1 MSCIEKEV
9 IKALDDNLM
18 GFIIK
23 DTIEFATNYEK
34 QIIEKNYN
42 VLSKFNEF
50 MCLIENIFELYYTYI
65 DYTKRIPECDVDVVE
80 LLGKLFDLLKTIR
93 KCDYKFD
100 EYDELGEPKI
110 IDDLNDFLTRLL
122 SYDFKEGL
130 FCLTIKDIETYRK
143 NMQRKS
149 KKDKK

>member
-23 DTIEFATNYEK
+23 DTIEFASNYEK
-34 QIIEKNYN
+34 QIIEKKYD
-42 VLSKFNEF
+42 VFSKFDKL
-50 MCLIENIFELYYTYI
+50 MCLMENIFELYYTYI
-65 DYTKRIPECDVDVVE
+65 DYTRKVPECDIDVAE

-100 EYDELGEPKI
+100 EYDELDEPKI
-110 IDDLNDFLTRLL
+110 IDDLNDFLMRLL
-122 SYDFKEGL
+122 SYDFKERSYY
-130 FCLTIKDIETYRK
+130 LTINDIETYRQNMLEKIRK
-143 NMQRKS
+143 N
-149 KKDKK
+149 KK